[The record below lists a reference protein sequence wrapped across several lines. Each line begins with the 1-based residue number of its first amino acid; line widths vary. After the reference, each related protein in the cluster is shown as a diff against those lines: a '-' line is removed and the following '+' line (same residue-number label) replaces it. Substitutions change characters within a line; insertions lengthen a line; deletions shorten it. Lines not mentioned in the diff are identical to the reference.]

1 MRFSILLAT
10 AFLLGF
16 CMLTSGLVCMLRG
29 LELYQKEEA
38 HNAIIR
44 FLLGCVLLLF
54 GPVVIGLC
62 IIALRIFYP
71 HCPAVEEVLKCP
83 RSPSTPKRG
92 MKRPGASLR
101 QRSQNGPS
109 RQRRR
114 YI

>member
-16 CMLTSGLVCMLRG
+16 CMLTSGLVCMIRG

-54 GPVVIGLC
+54 GPVVI
-62 IIALRIFYP
+62 
-71 HCPAVEEVLKCP
+71 AVEEALECP

-92 MKRPGASLR
+92 RKRPGASLR

>member
-54 GPVVIGLC
+54 GPVVI
-62 IIALRIFYP
+62 
-71 HCPAVEEVLKCP
+71 
-83 RSPSTPKRG
+83 
-92 MKRPGASLR
+92 ASL
-101 QRSQNGPS
+101 PS
-109 RQRRR
+109 CGGSPEVSKIAK
-114 YI
+114 YS